1 MIIHSRLYPICQIS
15 PIGSVSS
22 LMFLFPTLDRQ
33 PPLCIFRSSD
43 GYCCLGSSLS
53 CRQNAQGHWTNVSFY
68 KVKLAATFTWPP
80 ESLHLQPCALLPH
93 WWLKTRLQSPTRNIP
108 GSRALSQCT
117 AKPSTCVMP
126 VSQPRSKESLFSV
139 SSVWVRTTENARCS
153 LFAHSPC
160 PALVSA
166 PSWQCNA
173 GRSKRE
179 LSLFWEA
186 QEAKASSKVPHSK
199 GGPVCSLE
207 PEYAAK
213 LWLRLGI

>member
-1 MIIHSRLYPICQIS
+1 MS

-33 PPLCIFRSSD
+33 PPLCVFRSSD
-43 GYCCLGSSLS
+43 SYCCPVSSLS
-53 CRQNAQGHWTNVSFY
+53 CRQNAQSHWTTVSFY

-80 ESLHLQPCALLPH
+80 ESLHLQPYAFLPC
-93 WWLKTRLQSPTRNIP
+93 WWLKTRLESPTRNIP

-117 AKPSTCVMP
+117 AKPSTCVML
-126 VSQPRSKESLFSV
+126 VSQPQSKESLFLV
-139 SSVWVRTTENARCS
+139 SSVCVRTTDNARCS

-160 PALVSA
+160 PDLVCA

-186 QEAKASSKVPHSK
+186 QESKASSKVPHSK
-199 GGPVCSLE
+199 GGSVCSLE
-207 PEYAAK
+207 PGYTAK